1 MHTADAPSADQLE
14 TFPNGRPDRDYVIEI
29 VVLHFDG
36 SGSEVL
42 VRMDAISCI
51 NGRGSGSVVHLQG
64 GDSIVVLES
73 LSEIKDILRKAYSQ

>member
-1 MHTADAPSADQLE
+1 VNE
-14 TFPNGRPDRDYVIEI
+14 E
-29 VVLHFDG
+29 
-36 SGSEVL
+36 L